1 MRYLTLGEA
10 LELHARIMAQ
20 SGGEASLARLPGL
33 ESAVALLRPTFDGAD
48 LHPTVGGQAAI
59 PDLRFFR

>member
-1 MRYLTLGEA
+1 MKISLDLTG
-10 LELHARIMAQ
+10 AQ
-20 SGGEASLARLPGL
+20 SKALAQAGGDASLARLPGL

-48 LHPTVGGQAAI
+48 LHPTVGGQAAL